1 MVYLPILSVV
11 GFDNHH
17 HLLPLFNLLKN
28 TECTYLAAAYPFNC
42 YYCTK
47 KRCLFL
53 GKASISYFFYLH
65 VQLFDNTAFLWNVTK
80 NLALKS
86 RNNQFFSVTLFGQ
99 IRLVQAIYVIKHQ
112 NKLDCNYFCKIVN
125 FYVCSIP
132 KIMFFELQNLI
143 FHALV
148 ITSGYFD
155 VLFLR
160 VSNKW
165 RPPGIEIIAVQ
176 LFCVI
181 LNYKLSSS
189 TCIHNSFSF

>member
-1 MVYLPILSVV
+1 MFFSWITYIFARKVLQNIDLLFDICNILNVCQVNCTVIKSSMVYLPILSVV

-86 RNNQFFSVTLFGQ
+86 RNNQFFSVTLFG
-99 IRLVQAIYVIKHQ
+99 
-112 NKLDCNYFCKIVN
+112 
-125 FYVCSIP
+125 
-132 KIMFFELQNLI
+132 
-143 FHALV
+143 
-148 ITSGYFD
+148 
-155 VLFLR
+155 
-160 VSNKW
+160 
-165 RPPGIEIIAVQ
+165 
-176 LFCVI
+176 
-181 LNYKLSSS
+181 
-189 TCIHNSFSF
+189 